1 MRLYI
6 NEKLMTLH
14 NKYYINDENGN
25 NVLEISS
32 KLISLGDKTW
42 IKNLDGKELVYIEQE
57 LFHLM
62 PKYNVY
68 INGQLAYSINKKFHI
83 LKNDYIISNN
93 YRVEGSFLSHN
104 FSVYNEK
111 NEKIGDIYRKYLTIG
126 DKYIIDINDEKE
138 YLTILSII
146 VAITNDI
153 DRAQR
158 AASASS
164 SN

>member
-1 MRLYI
+1 MS
-6 NEKLMTLH
+6 LH

-25 NVLEISS
+25 NILEISS